1 MIEGITVLNV
11 ESINRFPVYFWIIM
25 AAIIIVALIFCI
37 SDLFF
42 ISFIISILLTIITC
56 IFTEPVPTG
65 RHKYEVIIDET
76 VSISEVYSNYRIV
89 EQRGDIWV
97 LADKEK

>member
-25 AAIIIVALIFCI
+25 AAIIIVTLSFCN
-37 SDLFF
+37 SDLFV
-42 ISFIISILLTIITC
+42 IVFIISILLTVITC
-56 IFTEPVPTG
+56 TFTEPVPTG
-65 RHKYEVIIDET
+65 QHKYEVMIDET
-76 VSISEVYSNYRIV
+76 VSISEVYSNYRII